1 MMRNILFIFG
11 TRPEVIK
18 IFPIINALKCYPKD
32 YNVILCNTGQQK
44 ELSAQALDMFDI
56 SADYNLS
63 VMRENQSLEETQNT
77 ILSKLS
83 ELLNNIKT
91 DAIIVQGDTL
101 SAFCG
106 ALSGFYRKI
115 PVFHVE
121 AGLRTNDI
129 REPFPEEAYR
139 KMISCIAT
147 LHFAPSNFSKKN
159 LLKENICEKNIHITG
174 NTIVDT
180 LKFMEDYFSENA
192 IKKLKYRGIDFQ
204 SKNILV
210 TSHRRENQDEK
221 LISIL
226 NAIKKLS
233 EENVDHNFIIPVHP
247 NPNFKNIIHKELSDV
262 KNIKLLQPLDY
273 DELVCLMKKCCLV
286 MTDSG
291 GIQEEA
297 SSLGIPLIIMRNK
310 TERHEVLKL
319 SNVKLVGTNTEIIYK
334 ESMNLLRKQYKFIS
348 KNNLKTIY
356 GDGTASI
363 KIEKIIRTFF
373 N

>member
-1 MMRNILFIFG
+1 MKNILFIFG

-18 IFPIINALKCYPKD
+18 IFPIINAMRCYPND

-44 ELSAQALDMFDI
+44 ELSAQALNMFNI
-56 SADYNLS
+56 CANYNLS
-63 VMRENQSLEETQNT
+63 VMKENQSLEETQNT

-83 ELLNNIKT
+83 ELLSNIKT

-106 ALSGFYRKI
+106 ALSGFYKKI

-129 REPFPEEAYR
+129 REPFPEESYR

-147 LHFAPSNFSKKN
+147 LHFAPSIFSKKN
-159 LLKENICEKNIHITG
+159 LLKENICKKNIHVTG

-180 LKFMEDYFSENA
+180 LKFMEDCFSENA
-192 IKKLKYRGIDFQ
+192 IKKLKHKGIDFQ
-204 SKNILV
+204 TKNILV
-210 TSHRRENQDEK
+210 TSHRRENQDKK
-221 LISIL
+221 LLSIL

-233 EENVDHNFIIPVHP
+233 KENVDYNFIIPVHP
-247 NPNFKNIIHKELSDV
+247 NPNFKNVIYNELADIKNV
-262 KNIKLLQPLDY
+262 KLFQPLDY
-273 DELVCLMKKCCLV
+273 DELIYLIKKCCLV

-297 SSLGIPLIIMRNK
+297 SSLGIPLVIMRNK
-310 TERHEVLKL
+310 TERQEVLKL
-319 SNVKLVGTNTEIIYK
+319 SNVKLAGTDTETIYK
-334 ESMNLLRKQYKFIS
+334 NSKILLKNKYKPTS
-348 KNNLKTIY
+348 ENNLRTIY

-363 KIEKIIRTFF
+363 KIEKIIRSFF

>member
-1 MMRNILFIFG
+1 MKTILFIFG

-18 IFPIINALKCYPKD
+18 IFPIIKVLKCFPND

-44 ELSAQALDMFDI
+44 ELSAQALDMFNI
-56 SADYNLS
+56 GADYNLS
-63 VMRENQSLEETQNT
+63 VMKENQSLEETQNT

-83 ELLNNIKT
+83 QLLNNIKT

-106 ALSGFYRKI
+106 ALSGFYKKI

-129 REPFPEEAYR
+129 REPFPEESYR

-159 LLKENICEKNIHITG
+159 LLEENICKKNIYVTG

-180 LKFMEDYFSENA
+180 LKFMDDYFSENA
-192 IKKLKYRGIDFQ
+192 IKKLKNKGIDFQ
-204 SKNILV
+204 SKNILI
-210 TSHRRENQDEK
+210 TTHRRENQDEK

-247 NPNFKNIIHKELSDV
+247 NPNFKNVIYNKLSNI
-262 KNIKLLQPLDY
+262 KNIKLFQPLDY
-273 DELVCLMKKCCLV
+273 DELICLMKKCCLI

-297 SSLGIPLIIMRNK
+297 SSLGIPLVIMRNK
-310 TERHEVLKL
+310 TERQEVLKL
-319 SNVKLVGTNTEIIYK
+319 PNVKLVGTNMETIYEK
-334 ESMNLLRKQYKFIS
+334 SRNLLEKQHKITS

-356 GDGTASI
+356 GCGTASI
-363 KIEKIIRTFF
+363 KIEKIIRNFF